1 MNRISVLCFPFAF
14 NHWVAMQRFIVIL
27 FTMLALTACQRSDP
41 NSPVSLR
48 KATFKEMLKSREA
61 MGAMLNG
68 NKPFKSEAFIQEA
81 VKLNAKSKQPWA
93 YFPEFAAQNAAKADA
108 KDFHA
113 AADNM
118 EQQSAA
124 LLAAAQSGKEDRI
137 RASYKA
143 VENACI
149 RCHQQFRPG

>member
-1 MNRISVLCFPFAF
+1 MLPFCY
-14 NHWVAMQRFIVIL
+14 WLDMQRFTLIL
-27 FTMLALTACQRSDP
+27 LCLLALTACQRTDP

-61 MGAMLNG
+61 MHAMLNG
-68 NKPFKSEAFIQEA
+68 DKPYKQDELLKEAIKLKQKSQ
-81 VKLNAKSKQPWA
+81 QPWA
-93 YFPEFAAQNAAKADA
+93 YFAEFSITQQSTSKQQADA

-113 AADNM
+113 AAENM
-118 EQQSAA
+118 QQQSAA
-124 LLAAAQSGKEDRI
+124 LEAAAQSGQAEGI

>member
-1 MNRISVLCFPFAF
+1 
-14 NHWVAMQRFIVIL
+14 MQRITLIL
-27 FTMLALTACQRSDP
+27 LTLLALTACQRSDP

-61 MGAMLNG
+61 INSMLIGANPYKADSLL
-68 NKPFKSEAFIQEA
+68 QEA
-81 VKLNAKSKQPWA
+81 IKLQEKSSKPWGYFAEFSVNNQSNAKQKSD
-93 YFPEFAAQNAAKADA
+93 AA
-108 KDFHA
+108 DFHS

-118 EQQSAA
+118 QQQSNA
-124 LLAAAQSGKEDRI
+124 LKAAAQSGQEDRI

-143 VENACI
+143 VEDACI